1 MIVVFQIVFQ
11 FWIVQKL
18 NISIYKRPNVIN
30 VLINV
35 LNVLK
40 LEQIVWDATESIEI
54 HG

>member
-35 LNVLK
+35 LNVFK
-40 LEQIVWDATESIEI
+40 QEQIVWDVMESIEI